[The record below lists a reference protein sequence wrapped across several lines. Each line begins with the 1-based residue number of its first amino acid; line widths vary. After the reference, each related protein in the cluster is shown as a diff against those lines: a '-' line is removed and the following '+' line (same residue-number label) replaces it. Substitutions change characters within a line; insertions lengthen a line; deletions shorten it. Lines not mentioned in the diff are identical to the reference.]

1 MKLAAFGNRDKIR
14 DFYDLIFFLEKEP
27 NCFSINMLKDFKIK
41 MDYKDFDDLTF
52 LLDKEFGENCLKIIN
67 GEKWY

>member
-1 MKLAAFGNRDKIR
+1 MEEILKMKLAAFGNRDKIR
-14 DFYDLIFFLEKEP
+14 DFYDLIFFLEKVP

-52 LLDKEFGENCLKIIN
+52 LLDKEFR
-67 GEKWY
+67 EKWY